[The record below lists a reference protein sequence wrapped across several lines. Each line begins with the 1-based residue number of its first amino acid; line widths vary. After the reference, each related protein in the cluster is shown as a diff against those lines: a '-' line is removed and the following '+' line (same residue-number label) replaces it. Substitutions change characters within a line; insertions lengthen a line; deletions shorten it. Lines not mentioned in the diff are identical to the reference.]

1 MIVDKARVL
10 GWRARHSRP
19 HYTVAKAEVMA
30 LTRCSAIEAVARHKF
45 LDKTTLAELLDRL
58 SAREAYRRAA

>member
-10 GWRARHSRP
+10 GWRAQHSRP

-45 LDKTTLAELLDRL
+45 LDKNHVG
-58 SAREAYRRAA
+58 